1 MFARPYKG
9 PECPHC
15 GTALP
20 GTLPVSGDS
29 ECESC
34 HKKFRAVAFRT
45 RPVPQLVF
53 QGMVSGQANVC
64 GNHPA
69 NSAESE
75 CERCGMFVCALC
87 STDAESRIYC
97 PACFE
102 RLVDE
107 GAFQALRK
115 RVRSHFQMSKRF
127 ALFSA
132 LAPLG
137 LIFAPLSAMHAVK
150 AWKQMP
156 ELGTLNWKS
165 GIFITMAADVLLFV
179 FSGFVMFA
187 IVGT

>member
-1 MFARPYKG
+1 MFARSYKG

-15 GTALP
+15 GVLLP
-20 GTLPVSGDS
+20 AAVPVSGDG
-29 ECESC
+29 ECAAC
-34 HKKFRAVAFRT
+34 HKKFRTITFRV
-45 RPVPQLVF
+45 RPASQLII
-53 QGMVSGQANVC
+53 QGTTSGQVNVC

-69 NSAESE
+69 NPAESE

-87 STDAESRIYC
+87 RTDAENRIFC

-107 GAFQALRK
+107 GAFQAFRK
-115 RVRSHFQMSKRF
+115 RVRSHFEMSKRY

-137 LIFAPLSAMHAVK
+137 LALVPFSVIHAVK

-156 ELGTLNWKS
+156 ELGTLNWKR
-165 GIFITMAADVLLFV
+165 GIVLTVAADIFLFV

-187 IVGT
+187 IIGS